1 MRRRWKSILAWAALV
16 VFVYGGVT
24 VLVAVLHPQ
33 GKQDPRGIPIALFAL
48 ASALTG
54 IAVLLRRRH

>member
-1 MRRRWKSILAWAALV
+1 MRRRWKSILAWAGLA

-33 GKQDPRGIPIALFAL
+33 GKHDPRGIPIALFAL
-48 ASALTG
+48 ISALLGT
-54 IAVLLRRRH
+54 AVLLRRRL